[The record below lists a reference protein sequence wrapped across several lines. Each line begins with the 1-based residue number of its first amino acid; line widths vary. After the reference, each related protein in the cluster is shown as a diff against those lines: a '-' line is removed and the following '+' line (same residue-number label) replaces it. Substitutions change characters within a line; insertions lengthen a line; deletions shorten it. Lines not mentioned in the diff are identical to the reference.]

1 MVHGLKIIGLILLI
15 NLSISILASADPLWS
30 RKIMNCK
37 KGECLIDE
45 ITWQSNQEYKN
56 HQGHLTG
63 ETKHYCKK
71 PQYWIPIL
79 RSLIN
84 KNMQHNNI
92 LLKQVKAGKCYEL
105 SFPKKIVL
113 FETVI
118 SNTKWE
124 IKRAQWL
131 YDQPEEFYQGFL
143 K

>member
-1 MVHGLKIIGLILLI
+1 MGGLKIIGLILLI
-15 NLSISILASADPLWS
+15 SLSINTRVCAENLWS

-45 ITWQSNQEYKN
+45 ITWQTNQEYDN
-56 HQGHLTG
+56 YQGHITD

-71 PQYWIPIL
+71 PKYWIPIL
-79 RSLIN
+79 DSLI
-84 KNMQHNNI
+84 KKDLKHNNI
-92 LLKQVKAGKCYEL
+92 FLKQVKSGKCFEL
-105 SFPKKIVL
+105 SFSKKIVI

-118 SNTKWE
+118 NNTKWE

-131 YDQPEEFYQGFL
+131 YDQPEEFYQAFL